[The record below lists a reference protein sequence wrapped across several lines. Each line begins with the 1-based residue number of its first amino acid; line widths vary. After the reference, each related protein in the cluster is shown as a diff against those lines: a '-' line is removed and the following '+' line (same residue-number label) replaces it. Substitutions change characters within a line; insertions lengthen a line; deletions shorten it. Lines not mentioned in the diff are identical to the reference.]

1 MNRFIEIQQDLRK
14 IGKLCPISRGR
25 CGLKPYLPGK
35 CVHPIQVDKWKRTY
49 LKKLKATETYRRVP
63 AAFLILVLLFSI
75 ANTTLGNWVSF
86 RGNPQLTGVAD
97 SELPDNPQLLWTF
110 QAGDMIEST
119 AAGVDGT
126 VYVGALDG
134 ILYAIDAETGEKRWT
149 YQTNSSIKAS
159 PALHDGVVYFGDGDG
174 VFHAVDINT
183 HAMKWQ
189 FQTEGEII
197 SSANFAGDRVLFGS
211 YDGFLYCLNSKN
223 GALVWKFETEGYV
236 HGTPGVWT
244 HINSD
249 SEKAEHFAIVTGC
262 DSYLRVIN
270 IEDGRQTQQV
280 ELGAYVGASAAIL
293 ANRVYCGTYGTE
305 ILSVA
310 LDTGEIAWRYRH
322 PKRQF
327 PFFASAALTADS
339 VIIGGRD
346 KMVHALSPKTGEVL
360 WTYTAKS
367 RIESSAV
374 IVSTRVFLGT
384 TRGLFIALDMT
395 TGESVWEFAS
405 GSSIVAS
412 PSVSDGK
419 IYIGTEDG
427 ILYCFGEK

>member
-1 MNRFIEIQQDLRK
+1 MNRFIDGQAGERN
-14 IGKLCPISRGR
+14 
-25 CGLKPYLPGK
+25 
-35 CVHPIQVDKWKRTY
+35 RTH
-49 LKKLKATETYRRVP
+49 LKKSKATETQGRVP
-63 AAFLILVLLFSI
+63 ATFFILLLLLSI
-75 ANTTLGNWVSF
+75 ANATLGNWTSF

-97 SELPDNPQLLWTF
+97 SQLPDNPQLLWTF

-119 AAGVDGT
+119 AAVADGI

-134 ILYAIDAETGEKRWT
+134 VLYAIDAQIGEKRWT

-159 PALHDGVVYFGDGDG
+159 PAIHDGVIYFGDGDG
-174 VFHAVDINT
+174 VFHAVDIN
-183 HAMKWQ
+183 AQKMKWQ
-189 FQTEGEII
+189 FNTEGEII

-211 YDGFLYCLNSKN
+211 YDGFLYCLNRES
-223 GALVWKFETEGYV
+223 GELVWKFETEGYV

-244 HINSD
+244 QAAN
-249 SEKAEHFAIVTGC
+249 AANFVVLTGC

-270 IEDGRQTQQV
+270 IDDGTQTQQV
-280 ELGAYVGASAAIL
+280 DLGAYVGASPAISQD
-293 ANRVYCGTYGTE
+293 RVYCGTYGTE
-305 ILSVA
+305 ILGIA

-327 PFFASAALTADS
+327 PFFASAALTGDS

-346 KMVHALSPKTGEVL
+346 KMVHALSRETGEPK

-367 RIESSAV
+367 SIESSAV
-374 IVSTRVFLGT
+374 VAGRRVFLGT
-384 TRGLFIALDMT
+384 TRGSFIALDLT
-395 TGESVWEFAS
+395 TGESVWEFAT

-427 ILYCFGEK
+427 ILYCFG

>member
-1 MNRFIEIQQDLRK
+1 MNRFIEIQ
-14 IGKLCPISRGR
+14 
-25 CGLKPYLPGK
+25 
-35 CVHPIQVDKWKRTY
+35 VDKWNLTY
-49 LKKLKATETYRRVP
+49 PKKPKAAAHRCVP
-63 AAFLILVLLFSI
+63 ATVLILVLLLSI
-75 ANTTLGNWVSF
+75 ANITLGNWVSF

-97 SELPDNPQLLWTF
+97 SELADNPELLWTF

-119 AAGVDGT
+119 AAVVDGT

-134 ILYAIDAETGEKRWT
+134 LLYAIHAETGEKRWT

-159 PALHDGVVYFGDGDG
+159 PAIHNGVVYFGDGDG

-211 YDGFLYCLNSKN
+211 YDGFLYCLNHEN

-244 HINSD
+244 QPARGSGDTKN
-249 SEKAEHFAIVTGC
+249 FVIVTGC

-270 IEDGRQTQQV
+270 IDDGIQTEQV
-280 ELGAYVGASAAIL
+280 DLGAYVAASPAISQ
-293 ANRVYCGTYGTE
+293 NSVYCGTYGTE
-305 ILSVA
+305 ILGVA

-327 PFFASAALTADS
+327 PFFASATVTKDS

-346 KMVHALSPKTGEVL
+346 KMVHALSRETGKPI
-360 WTYTAKS
+360 WTYTTKS
-367 RIESSAV
+367 SIESSAV
-374 IVSTRVFLGT
+374 IAGTRAFFGT
-384 TRGLFIALDMT
+384 TRGVFIALDIT
-395 TGESVWEFAS
+395 TGESVWEFAT

-412 PSVSDGK
+412 PSVSDGQ

>member
-1 MNRFIEIQQDLRK
+1 MRRH
-14 IGKLCPISRGR
+14 IG
-25 CGLKPYLPGK
+25 
-35 CVHPIQVDKWKRTY
+35 VF
-49 LKKLKATETYRRVP
+49 AT
-63 AAFLILVLLFSI
+63 FFILVLLLSV

-86 RGNPQLTGVAD
+86 RGNSQLTGMAD
-97 SELPDNPQLLWTF
+97 SELPDAPQLLWTF

-119 AAGVDGT
+119 AAVVDGT

-134 ILYAIDAETGEKRWT
+134 MLYAIDAGTGEKIWT
-149 YQTNSSIKAS
+149 YRTNSSIKAS
-159 PALHDGVVYFGDGDG
+159 PAIHDGGVYFGDGDG
-174 VFHAVDINT
+174 VFYAVDINT

-189 FQTEGEII
+189 FRTEGEII

-211 YDGFLYCLNSKN
+211 YDGFLYCLNIEN
-223 GALVWKFETEGYV
+223 GTLVWKFETEGYV
-236 HGTPGVWT
+236 HGTPGVW
-244 HINSD
+244 HQPAIGSD
-249 SEKAEHFAIVTGC
+249 DAKNFVIVTGC

-270 IEDGRQTQQV
+270 VDDGKQTQQV
-280 ELGAYVGASAAIL
+280 DLGAYVAASPAISQ
-293 ANRVYCGTYGTE
+293 NRVYCGTYGTE
-305 ILSVA
+305 ILGVA
-310 LDTGEIAWRYRH
+310 LGTGEIAWRYRH

-346 KMVHALSPKTGEVL
+346 KMVHALSRETGEPI
-360 WTYTAKS
+360 WTYTSKS
-367 RIESSAV
+367 SIESSAV
-374 IVSTRVFLGT
+374 IAGTRAFLGT
-384 TRGLFIALDMT
+384 TRGLFIALDIT
-395 TGESVWEFAS
+395 TGESVWEFAT

>member
-1 MNRFIEIQQDLRK
+1 MNRFIEI
-14 IGKLCPISRGR
+14 
-25 CGLKPYLPGK
+25 
-35 CVHPIQVDKWKRTY
+35 HVDKWNLTY
-49 LKKLKATETYRRVP
+49 LKKPKATAHRRVL
-63 AAFLILVLLFSI
+63 ATVLILVLLLSL

-86 RGNPQLTGVAD
+86 RGNPQLTGMAD
-97 SELPDNPQLLWTF
+97 SELPDTPQLLWTF

-119 AAGVDGT
+119 AAVVDGT

-134 ILYAIDAETGEKRWT
+134 ILYALDAETGEKKWT

-159 PALHDGVVYFGDGDG
+159 PAIHGSVVYFGDGDG

-211 YDGFLYCLNSKN
+211 YDGFLYCLNTEN

-244 HINSD
+244 QPASGSGDAKN
-249 SEKAEHFAIVTGC
+249 FVIVTGC
-262 DSYLRVIN
+262 DSYLRVIS
-270 IEDGRQTQQV
+270 IDDGIQTQQV
-280 ELGAYVGASAAIL
+280 DLGAYVAASPAISQ
-293 ANRVYCGTYGTE
+293 NRVYCGTYGTE
-305 ILSVA
+305 ILGVA

-327 PFFASAALTADS
+327 PFFASATLTEDS

-346 KMVHALSPKTGEVL
+346 KMVHALSRETGEPI
-360 WTYTAKS
+360 WTYTSKS
-367 RIESSAV
+367 SIESSAV
-374 IVSTRVFLGT
+374 ITGTRAFFGT
-384 TRGLFIALDMT
+384 TRGLFIALDIT
-395 TGESVWEFAS
+395 TGESVWEFAT

-412 PSVSDGK
+412 PSVSDDK

>member
-1 MNRFIEIQQDLRK
+1 MNKFIEIQIDTRHR
-14 IGKLCPISRGR
+14 I
-25 CGLKPYLPGK
+25 
-35 CVHPIQVDKWKRTY
+35 Y
-49 LKKLKATETYRRVP
+49 LKKPKARAQRRVP
-63 AAFLILVLLFSI
+63 ATFFILVLLFSI
-75 ANTTLGNWVSF
+75 ANATLGNWVSF

-97 SELPDNPQLLWTF
+97 SKLPNNPQLRWTF

-119 AAGVDGT
+119 AAVVDGT
-126 VYVGALDG
+126 VYIGALDG
-134 ILYAIDAETGEKRWT
+134 ILYAIDAETGKKRWT
-149 YQTNSSIKAS
+149 YQTSSSIKAS
-159 PALHDGVVYFGDGDG
+159 PAIHDGVVYFGDGDG

-189 FQTEGEII
+189 FRTEGEII

-211 YDGFLYCLNSKN
+211 YDGFLYCLNREN

-244 HINSD
+244 EPESGSGDAKN
-249 SEKAEHFAIVTGC
+249 FAIVTGC
-262 DSYLRVIN
+262 DSYLRVIS
-270 IEDGRQTQQV
+270 IDDGTQTQQV
-280 ELGAYVGASAAIL
+280 ELGAYVAASPAISQ
-293 ANRVYCGTYGTE
+293 NRVYCGTYGTE
-305 ILSVA
+305 ILGVA
-310 LDTGEIAWRYRH
+310 LDTGVIAWRYRH

-327 PFFASAALTADS
+327 PFFASAALTEDS

-346 KMVHALSPKTGEVL
+346 KMVHALSRETGEPI
-360 WTYTAKS
+360 WTYTSKS
-367 RIESSAV
+367 SIESSAV
-374 IVSTRVFLGT
+374 IAGTRVFLGT
-384 TRGLFIALDMT
+384 TRGLFIALDIT
-395 TGESVWEFAS
+395 TGESVWEFAT

>member
-1 MNRFIEIQQDLRK
+1 
-14 IGKLCPISRGR
+14 
-25 CGLKPYLPGK
+25 
-35 CVHPIQVDKWKRTY
+35 
-49 LKKLKATETYRRVP
+49 VP
-63 AAFLILVLLFSI
+63 ATVLILVLLLSL

-119 AAGVDGT
+119 AAVVDGT

-134 ILYAIDAETGEKRWT
+134 ILYAIDAETGEKKWT

-159 PALHDGVVYFGDGDG
+159 PAIHGSVVYFGDGDG

-189 FQTEGEII
+189 FPTEGEII

-211 YDGFLYCLNSKN
+211 YDGFLYCLNHEN

-236 HGTPGVWT
+236 HGTPGVWPQPASGSGDAKT
-244 HINSD
+244 
-249 SEKAEHFAIVTGC
+249 FVIVTGC
-262 DSYLRVIN
+262 DSYLRVIS
-270 IEDGRQTQQV
+270 IDDGKQTQQV
-280 ELGAYVGASAAIL
+280 DLGAYVAASPAISQ
-293 ANRVYCGTYGTE
+293 NRVYCGTYGTE
-305 ILSVA
+305 ILGVA
-310 LDTGEIAWRYRH
+310 LGTGEIAWRYRH

-327 PFFASAALTADS
+327 PFFASATLTENS

-346 KMVHALSPKTGEVL
+346 KMVHALSRETGEPI
-360 WTYTAKS
+360 WTYTTKS
-367 RIESSAV
+367 SIESSAV
-374 IVSTRVFLGT
+374 ITSTRAFFGT
-384 TRGLFIALDMT
+384 TRGLFIALDIT
-395 TGESVWEFAS
+395 TGESVWEFAT